1 MTLFYSNVQNNRN
14 KTLYSYNPSAVTGSS
29 VGAVTGSSVGAE
41 PRFQKN
47 ENENENANVIVNEN
61 KPKTGIK
68 NNSKEFNPMG
78 NTLKTMYEN
87 TTKRHSIIIK
97 RLDKLENFMLIILI
111 ILALIAIKLYEK

>member
-47 ENENENANVIVNEN
+47 ENENENVIVNEN

-111 ILALIAIKLYEK
+111 VLALIAIKLYEK